1 MAERNS
7 RNRVFATP
15 WMPLGPF
22 SKTHF
27 MVATDIASALV
38 EETALQ
44 LPFTYL
50 PAVFLRVC
58 AAEHHGRQKW
68 EAGVRLTTS
77 DILRGNTSYFLWI
90 ALSFIS
96 LQINLVTVGDSPAA
110 TAGPFRAACEVRVGG
125 SLFLS

>member
-7 RNRVFATP
+7 RNRVFASP

-22 SKTHF
+22 SETHF
-27 MVATDIASALV
+27 MVATDIASAFLNTWLGRGQGAGLV

-58 AAEHHGRQKW
+58 
-68 EAGVRLTTS
+68 VP
-77 DILRGNTSYFLWI
+77 
-90 ALSFIS
+90 LS
-96 LQINLVTVGDSPAA
+96 T
-110 TAGPFRAACEVRVGG
+110 TAGRNGKQAYG
-125 SLFLS
+125 

>member
-1 MAERNS
+1 MS
-7 RNRVFATP
+7 
-15 WMPLGPF
+15 
-22 SKTHF
+22 
-27 MVATDIASALV
+27 
-38 EETALQ
+38 
-44 LPFTYL
+44 
-50 PAVFLRVC
+50 
-58 AAEHHGRQKW
+58 AAEHRGRQKR

-110 TAGPFRAACEVRVGG
+110 TAGPFRAACEVCVGG